1 MTKRRLKVIIFL
13 SIVVIILI
21 PFLLEVVIFR
31 NEAYSAL
38 TNGEWGGFLGSYIGG
53 ALGGIGTL
61 LAVYITTK
69 ETRKIQKSTL
79 QQIET
84 DRELNARNERKQ
96 FTNEIA
102 ENIAKYISEI
112 SAYFYGCCTIE
123 RLNNNLRNAQDKLYH
138 IECDIEH
145 LLELEQQNDTISH
158 IEAEINMLNHKK
170 DMQKYRIEIIEK
182 DIDKHKVNR
191 IIANECYFLLQ
202 MKLQNIDE
210 GNGIIKQI
218 EYIHSNSSG
227 VVDGIKWD
235 WIDKETKKLQNI
247 TVRFIERYV
256 EQKII

>member
-1 MTKRRLKVIIFL
+1 MSKKKIAIIVFIFVF
-13 SIVVIILI
+13 IVLML
-21 PFLLEVVIFR
+21 PFALEIFIFR
-31 NEAYSAL
+31 NNVYSVL
-38 TNGEWGGFLGSYIGG
+38 SNGEWGGFLGSYIGG

-61 LAVYITTK
+61 LAMYITTK
-69 ETRKIQKSTL
+69 ETRKVQQENSA
-79 QQIET
+79 QIE
-84 DRELNARNERKQ
+84 DERKRNEKMERKL
-96 FTNEIA
+96 FADEIA

-112 SAYFYGCCTIE
+112 SAYFYGCRTIE
-123 RLNNNLRNAQDKLYH
+123 RLNNNLRNAQDELYR
-138 IECDIEH
+138 IDCDIKN
-145 LLELEQQNDTISH
+145 LLKLEQQNDDISH
-158 IEAEINMLNHKK
+158 IETKINMLNHKK

-182 DIDKHKVNR
+182 DIDKYKVNR

-210 GNGIIKQI
+210 GNDIIKQI

-235 WIDKETKKLQNI
+235 WIDEETKKLQNI

>member
-84 DRELNARNERKQ
+84 DREDVYKRQDYK
-96 FTNEIA
+96 TN
-102 ENIAKYISEI
+102 
-112 SAYFYGCCTIE
+112 
-123 RLNNNLRNAQDKLYH
+123 
-138 IECDIEH
+138 
-145 LLELEQQNDTISH
+145 
-158 IEAEINMLNHKK
+158 
-170 DMQKYRIEIIEK
+170 IIP
-182 DIDKHKVNR
+182 
-191 IIANECYFLLQ
+191 
-202 MKLQNIDE
+202 
-210 GNGIIKQI
+210 
-218 EYIHSNSSG
+218 
-227 VVDGIKWD
+227 
-235 WIDKETKKLQNI
+235 
-247 TVRFIERYV
+247 
-256 EQKII
+256 

>member
-1 MTKRRLKVIIFL
+1 MSKKKIAIIVFIFVF
-13 SIVVIILI
+13 IVLML
-21 PFLLEVVIFR
+21 PFALEIFIFR
-31 NEAYSAL
+31 NNVYSVL
-38 TNGEWGGFLGSYIGG
+38 SNGEWGGFLGSYIGG

-61 LAVYITTK
+61 LAMYITTK
-69 ETRKIQKSTL
+69 ETRKVQQENSA
-79 QQIET
+79 QIE
-84 DRELNARNERKQ
+84 DERKRNEKMERKL
-96 FTNEIA
+96 FADEIA

-112 SAYFYGCCTIE
+112 SAYFYGCRTIE
-123 RLNNNLRNAQDKLYH
+123 RLNNNLRNAQDELYR
-138 IECDIEH
+138 IDCDIKN
-145 LLELEQQNDTISH
+145 LLKLEQQNDDISH
-158 IEAEINMLNHKK
+158 IETKINMLNHKK

-210 GNGIIKQI
+210 GNDIIKQI

-235 WIDKETKKLQNI
+235 WIDEETKKLQNI